1 MVEVGVEVKSSPDK
15 FWTASHAST
24 ELIPHH
30 HKSIRIIEGDG
41 ISVGTIRFLKY
52 AQGEHICP
60 FTNLNPCL
68 ASSSS
73 GDPSMAD
80 SEEIHQLIADVH
92 AFLTGA
98 PPITF
103 AEELD
108 DVERLGLYG
117 ITDGEIVSF
126 YKTFKA
132 TLKVEARGDGSLVKY
147 YIEYEKVNGEV
158 PNPHLA
164 QEMVVKHYNE
174 LFNLS

>member
-52 AQGEHICP
+52 AQ
-60 FTNLNPCL
+60 
-68 ASSSS
+68 
-73 GDPSMAD
+73 
-80 SEEIHQLIADVH
+80 
-92 AFLTGA
+92 GA